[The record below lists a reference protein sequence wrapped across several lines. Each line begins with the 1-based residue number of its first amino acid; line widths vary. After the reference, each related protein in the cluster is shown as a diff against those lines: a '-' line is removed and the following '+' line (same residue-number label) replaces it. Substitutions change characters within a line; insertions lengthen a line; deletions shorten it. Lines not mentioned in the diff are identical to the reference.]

1 MFDLADAC
9 WGCPGV
15 EVPLGEGWSLR
26 PVGTKRL
33 PGPGC
38 LLQWDPPCLGSP
50 EVPPSLHGQGER
62 QDWWGQIPRRGTGD
76 EGVIPRRM
84 LQADVWAACRHEV
97 CCCFLLRTS
106 RLEVQ
111 AVDLGGGS
119 F

>member
-1 MFDLADAC
+1 MFDLAGAC

-38 LLQWDPPCLGSP
+38 LLWWDPPCLGSP
-50 EVPPSLHGQGER
+50 EVPPSLHGQGEC

-84 LQADVWAACRHEV
+84 LQADVWAACRREV
-97 CCCFLLRTS
+97 CCCFLLRTTC
-106 RLEVQ
+106 LEV
-111 AVDLGGGS
+111 
-119 F
+119 